1 MDKAAV
7 ADFLDDYADNLSVP
21 VRTGMSVES
30 AVPWGRGYRLRVNDE
45 DWTCRAIVDASGA
58 CARGKLPAISAQLPN
73 GLAQMHAADYRNPAQ
88 LCEGGVLVVGA
99 SATGLQIAEELQT
112 HGHPVTLAVGEH
124 VRMPRTYRGQDVYWW
139 LDRSG
144 VLHET
149 IDDVDDIRRARRVP
163 SPQLIGRAGCN
174 MDLNRLQDAGVEIVG
189 RLAGLN
195 GSQAQF
201 SGGLAN
207 HCKSAD
213 LKLGRLLDRFDES
226 SAAGLTAQ
234 PPHRPEA
241 TRVPAS
247 RLGMD
252 LASGEI
258 ATVFWATGFQP
269 EHGWLELPVF
279 DRKGHLMHDAG
290 VVTQAPGVYTL
301 GHTFLRSRKSSFM
314 FGVED
319 DVKHITAYLQQHLDN
334 TADAGLRANVI

>member
-1 MDKAAV
+1 
-7 ADFLDDYADNLSVP
+7 
-21 VRTGMSVES
+21 
-30 AVPWGRGYRLRVNDE
+30 
-45 DWTCRAIVDASGA
+45 
-58 CARGKLPAISAQLPN
+58 
-73 GLAQMHAADYRNPAQ
+73 
-88 LCEGGVLVVGA
+88 
-99 SATGLQIAEELQT
+99 
-112 HGHPVTLAVGEH
+112 
-124 VRMPRTYRGQDVYWW
+124 
-139 LDRSG
+139 
-144 VLHET
+144 
-149 IDDVDDIRRARRVP
+149 
-163 SPQLIGRAGCN
+163 
-174 MDLNRLQDAGVEIVG
+174 
-189 RLAGLN
+189 
-195 GSQAQF
+195 
-201 SGGLAN
+201 
-207 HCKSAD
+207 